1 MTEKEDLILEV
12 DLSVE
17 VEEEEEVVTTATKKD
32 ILLKIA
38 PINQDINAINVKK
51 KDTLLK
57 IVLEIDLIDL
67 VLLLLVD
74 QADHLEV
81 VLTLLKAVV
90 VLPKALKVLKAA
102 ADLDPDPDLEKKE

>member
-1 MTEKEDLILEV
+1 MTLEV

-17 VEEEEEVVTTATKKD
+17 VEEEEEVVTTVTKKD
-32 ILLKIA
+32 ILLKTA

-51 KDTLLK
+51 RDTSLK
-57 IVLEIDLIDL
+57 IVLEIDPTDL
-67 VLLLLVD
+67 ALLLLVD

-81 VLTLLKAVV
+81 VLTLLEAAV